1 MKSNSDAG
9 ARQFLVKLKE
19 LTGYDALKDGDL
31 ALTAME
37 NVGDF
42 QGLSLL
48 EVLKQGKSGIIGKAL
63 EKAQDVIVGDDAT
76 RVTNYIKK

>member
-1 MKSNSDAG
+1 
-9 ARQFLVKLKE
+9 
-19 LTGYDALKDGDL
+19 LTGYDAIKDGDL

-48 EVLKQGKSGIIGKAL
+48 EVLKSGKSGLVGSAL
-63 EKAQDVIVGDDAT
+63 EKAQSMIVGDSAT
-76 RVTNYIKK
+76 RVKKYIKKGAKP